1 MSRRSVTVLDVRS
14 GEVTVVTGERGVNN
28 TFVFKGVHTQPYE
41 GYADAEFFDL
51 KSLQSAID
59 VSLQETER
67 SCGEAVRKIYVCVP
81 GEFLRVIP
89 KQCLMSFQSKRRVT
103 AADLDVLFD
112 KGFTAAEEG
121 FTLIRRSAIGYVTS
135 DKRRTIDPVG
145 MISDSLEGYLSYF
158 LADNRYIEILRN
170 ILAEYGIVKVEFL
183 PTSLAEAM
191 YLISSESRDEY
202 AILLDI
208 DDISMTFSAVCGN
221 GIVYQNASSVGGGHV
236 IAQIYRDGD
245 VDIPYDVAKAM
256 IAKINLSGKE
266 DENAVIECFG
276 EDRIYTLPMRFLK
289 ERVKDGLD
297 LICEE
302 INKSL
307 EPLEDRNADYKPIL
321 LTGGGITW
329 IRGARE
335 HLTNRLNRMVEI
347 VTPKLPYYNKAS
359 KSSLLSLLNMA
370 LETKREKSF
379 FYKLFNGF
387 GG

>member
-1 MSRRSVTVLDVRS
+1 M
-14 GEVTVVTGERGVNN
+14 
-28 TFVFKGVHTQPYE
+28 
-41 GYADAEFFDL
+41 
-51 KSLQSAID
+51 
-59 VSLQETER
+59 
-67 SCGEAVRKIYVCVP
+67 
-81 GEFLRVIP
+81 
-89 KQCLMSFQSKRRVT
+89 
-103 AADLDVLFD
+103 
-112 KGFTAAEEG
+112 
-121 FTLIRRSAIGYVTS
+121 
-135 DKRRTIDPVG
+135 
-145 MISDSLEGYLSYF
+145 
-158 LADNRYIEILRN
+158 
-170 ILAEYGIVKVEFL
+170 
-183 PTSLAEAM
+183 
-191 YLISSESRDEY
+191 
-202 AILLDI
+202 
-208 DDISMTFSAVCGN
+208 
-221 GIVYQNASSVGGGHV
+221 